1 MKKLGF
7 ILILTSIL
15 IISIY
20 YIFHSFE
27 LRYET
32 KQIDNYINN
41 TSKSDTNRDILD
53 NKTTNSK
60 KSSDKKHKKLDYTA
74 ILEIPNIKLK
84 QGVVDA
90 IKNYNSIKYA
100 ISVDKNSNYPDK
112 PGNFILYAH
121 SGNSSI
127 AYFKNLYKVN
137 INDKIYVYY
146 NGIKYEYNI
155 VNKYNIEKNGKAKIL
170 NSKNNHY
177 ITLITC
183 NQEMKGYQIVL
194 LGNLISKTTY

>member
-7 ILILTSIL
+7 ILILISIL

-27 LRYET
+27 LKYET
-32 KQIDNYINN
+32 KRIDNYINN
-41 TSKSDTNRDILD
+41 TSKSDTKRDTLD
-53 NKTTNSK
+53 NKTINFNK
-60 KSSDKKHKKLDYTA
+60 NSDKKQKKSDYKA

-84 QGVVDA
+84 QGVVDTT
-90 IKNYNSIKYA
+90 KNYNSIKYA
-100 ISVDKNSNYPDK
+100 ISVDKNSDYPDK

-127 AYFKNLYKVN
+127 TYFKNLYKVN
-137 INDKIYVYY
+137 TNDKIYVHY
-146 NGIKYEYNI
+146 NSIKYEYSI
-155 VNKYNIEKNGKAKIL
+155 INKYNIEKNGKAKIL
-170 NSKNNHY
+170 DSKNNHY

-183 NQEMKGYQIVL
+183 NQEMKGYQIFL
-194 LGNLISKTTY
+194 IGNLISKTTY

>member
-15 IISIY
+15 ITSIY

-60 KSSDKKHKKLDYTA
+60 KSSDKKLKKLDYTA

-84 QGVVDA
+84 QGVVNTT
-90 IKNYNSIKYA
+90 KNYNSIKYA
-100 ISVDKNSNYPDK
+100 ISVDKNSDYPDK

-137 INDKIYVYY
+137 INDKIYVHY
-146 NGIKYEYNI
+146 NGIKYEYSI
-155 VNKYNIEKNGKAKIL
+155 INKYNIEKNGKAKIL
-170 NSKNNHY
+170 DSKKNHY

-194 LGNLISKTTY
+194 IGNLISKTTY